1 MTVRGAAR
9 LLLATCLFPVTSAVG
24 QSARARLTAALD
36 LPPLDRHQW
45 GVAVLDH
52 RGRLV
57 FGRNAERLFV
67 PASNTKLVVTAAA
80 VAMLAPG
87 WTVKTPL
94 YAGGPVI
101 DGTLSGDLILYGQG
115 DPTWSAR
122 CFGLDTA
129 GPGTCE
135 ADPFARLRPLAS
147 ALKARGIGRIG
158 GAIIGDGSA
167 FERLLVH
174 PTWENDDLVWGY
186 AAPVSGLGFNESL
199 VTVMVQPTV
208 EGHRAAL
215 TVTPDLG
222 GLTIDNQVVTV
233 ADAGRTQIRWQRG
246 DGQATAVATGTIR
259 LHAAPEREELAVADP
274 NRFAALALASVLRDS
289 GIVVLGGVRG
299 TTDPDLTTS
308 SRIEPPLAEVVSRP
322 LADWIF
328 PILNVS
334 QNWVAEML
342 IKQLGRRF
350 GLGGSWQAGLA
361 VERRFLIDEVGLD
374 STQFVIHDGS
384 GLSAKNA
391 ISPLA
396 FARLL
401 AFMRGHPSFET
412 FSAGIPTS
420 GGIGSLRNRFA
431 TGPFLGLIRAKTGSI
446 GQVNSLSGFVER
458 PIPGRSPCQTFSVQA
473 NHHTLGGRAM
483 IQAIDSVV
491 VAIGDLGRC
500 PHHSGP
506 TTP

>member
-1 MTVRGAAR
+1 MTVRGTAR
-9 LLLATCLFPVTSAVG
+9 LLLATILFPTASAAG
-24 QSARARLTAALD
+24 QSNRARLTTALD
-36 LPPLDRHQW
+36 LPPLDRHHW
-45 GVAVLDH
+45 GVAVLDN

-67 PASNTKLVVTAAA
+67 PASNTKLIVAATAI
-80 VAMLAPG
+80 AMLAPD
-87 WTVKTPL
+87 WTVRTPV
-94 YAGGPVI
+94 YAGGPVLN
-101 DGTLSGDLILYGQG
+101 GTLSGDLILYGQG

-129 GPGTCE
+129 GPGICE
-135 ADPFARLRPLAS
+135 TDPFARLRPLAS
-147 ALKARGIGRIG
+147 ALKARGVVRIG

-174 PTWENDDLVWGY
+174 PTWENDDLAWGY
-186 AAPVSGLGFNESL
+186 AAPVSGLGFNENL
-199 VTVMVQPTV
+199 VTATLEPTV
-208 EGHRAAL
+208 EGRRAAL
-215 TVTPDLG
+215 TVSPDLG
-222 GLTIDNQVVTV
+222 GLTIDNRVVTV
-233 ADAGRTQIRWQRG
+233 G
-246 DGQATAVATGTIR
+246 DSGITRINWTRAEGQAIAVATGTIR
-259 LHAAPEREELAVADP
+259 LHAAPERDELAVADP
-274 NRFAALALASVLRDS
+274 NRFAALALASVLKDS
-289 GIVVLGGVRG
+289 GIVVLGGVRS
-299 TTDPDLTTS
+299 TTDPILTAS
-308 SRIEPPLAEVVSRP
+308 SRTEPPLAEAISRP

-350 GLGGSWQAGLA
+350 GLGGSWHEGLA

-391 ISPLA
+391 ISPLV

-401 AFMRGHPSFET
+401 AFMRGHPAFET
-412 FSAGIPTS
+412 FSAGIPTAS
-420 GGIGSLRNRFA
+420 GIGSLRNRFA
-431 TGPFLGLIRAKTGSI
+431 GGPFQGLIRAKTGSI

-458 PIPGRSPCQTFSVQA
+458 TTPSRLPCRTFSVQA

-491 VAIGDLGRC
+491 TAIGELGRC
-500 PHHSGP
+500 SPHSRFP
-506 TTP
+506 TP